1 MLIHS
6 RLIVFATLHV
16 YFLIPVTD
24 SKNQTF
30 DQIRP
35 GVMEELQLG
44 WALISATVPSL
55 KSFIENLGQGS
66 WGRNFDRKNA
76 TGQGYSNTES
86 FALET
91 FGGGTIMVRNQV
103 VVGRILEP
111 RSNRNLVS
119 SIPEFSIRQTGGY
132 NASNAQLQAT
142 QGSGQAKEQ
151 QMKAHISVLQGEIEL
166 VKVKINELR
175 RDMREVEAQKDSLK
189 ADIRRLGVRTVLDSS
204 IENPSKKRY
213 HQG

>member
-1 MLIHS
+1 
-6 RLIVFATLHV
+6 
-16 YFLIPVTD
+16 
-24 SKNQTF
+24 
-30 DQIRP
+30 
-35 GVMEELQLG
+35 MEELQLG

-151 QMKAHISVLQGEIEL
+151 QMKGKITPSCPCVPGLIRFKAHISVLQGEIEL
-166 VKVKINELR
+166 VKGMNNR
-175 RDMREVEAQKDSLK
+175 RIQQ
-189 ADIRRLGVRTVLDSS
+189 AD
-204 IENPSKKRY
+204 
-213 HQG
+213 